1 MGETSSFE
9 RGLAV
14 LRDLAVTG
22 ETTVA
27 ATAARVGLPVST
39 TYRYFRVLREQGY
52 TEEDD
57 GVYRAGPALAGL
69 WGASSVQAHLIETG
83 TAVLRRIVERVG
95 ETAVLIIRV
104 GTQALCLRR
113 VEPDKA
119 LKYTF
124 GINELLPLYAG
135 AGQRVL
141 LASAPSAVVRQVLGG
156 PLARYT
162 DATPAR
168 EQLDAVLPA
177 VRRNGWA
184 VSRGELHPGSLSVA
198 VPVFHHGE
206 AVCSLDVAGPAAR
219 CDTREWITSA
229 HETLLTSAAELGDSL
244 HTWAPKAPTAPAP
257 HPDSPDRRRPD
268 EVTTHDS

>member
-184 VSRGELHPGSLSVA
+184 VSAENSIPARSPWPCRSSTTARLSARSTWRVRPRAATPGSGS
-198 VPVFHHGE
+198 P
-206 AVCSLDVAGPAAR
+206 PPTRR
-219 CDTREWITSA
+219 C
-229 HETLLTSAAELGDSL
+229 
-244 HTWAPKAPTAPAP
+244 
-257 HPDSPDRRRPD
+257 
-268 EVTTHDS
+268 

>member
-1 MGETSSFE
+1 MGESSSFE

-14 LRDLAVTG
+14 LRDLALTG

-27 ATAARVGLPVST
+27 ATAARVGMPVST
-39 TYRYFRVLREQGY
+39 TYRYFRILREQGY

-69 WGASSVQAHLIETG
+69 WGTSSVQAHLIETG
-83 TAVLRRIVERVG
+83 TAVLRRVVERVG

-104 GTQALCLRR
+104 GTHALCLRR

-124 GINELLPLYAG
+124 AINELLPLYAG

-141 LASAPSAVVRQVLGG
+141 LAWAPPAVVRQVLGG
-156 PLARYT
+156 RLARYT
-162 DATPAR
+162 DATPTR
-168 EQLDAVLPA
+168 EQLDTVLPA

-206 AVCSLDVAGPAAR
+206 AVCSLDVAGPARR
-219 CDTREWITSA
+219 CDNRDWISSA
-229 HETLLTSAAELGDSL
+229 HETLLASAAELGDSL
-244 HTWAPKAPTAPAP
+244 NMWAPTVPPTALPAP
-257 HPDSPDRRRPD
+257 P
-268 EVTTHDS
+268 E

>member
-141 LASAPSAVVRQVLGG
+141 LAWAPSAVVRQVLGG
-156 PLARYT
+156 PSPG
-162 DATPAR
+162 TP
-168 EQLDAVLPA
+168 
-177 VRRNGWA
+177 
-184 VSRGELHPGSLSVA
+184 
-198 VPVFHHGE
+198 
-206 AVCSLDVAGPAAR
+206 
-219 CDTREWITSA
+219 T
-229 HETLLTSAAELGDSL
+229 
-244 HTWAPKAPTAPAP
+244 
-257 HPDSPDRRRPD
+257 RRRPASSSTPYCRPCAATAGPSPA
-268 EVTTHDS
+268 ENSIPARSPWPCRSSTTARLSARSTWRVRQRAATPGSGSPPPTRRC